1 MTHNITGKPMTWM
14 QCIVFIILFLSIICQ
29 TVLAEQVEEILL
41 PPIFNETVTVLDVLD
56 GVTLR
61 VTWKV
66 QDVLGVIDKIENIK
80 LIGLQS
86 LDRKSPQKTVQQYA
100 DKAYAKLQ
108 KSLTGQVLR
117 LKNDASQ
124 GNRDQTEH
132 MLRYAWLEDDRL
144 LNLVLIQTG
153 YVLAAESDPPHQYQ
167 PQFLDA
173 QQIAQKK
180 KIGLWMLDAYKKK

>member
-1 MTHNITGKPMTWM
+1 MTWT
-14 QCIVFIILFLSIICQ
+14 QYIVFIVLFLSIICE
-29 TVLAEQVEEILL
+29 TVPAEQVEDIPL

-56 GVTLR
+56 GATLR

-86 LDRKSPQKTVQQYA
+86 LDRKSSQKPVQQYA

-108 KSLTGQVLR
+108 KSLAGQVLR
-117 LKNDASQ
+117 LKSDASQ
-124 GNRDQTEH
+124 GDRDQTEH
-132 MLRYAWLEDDRL
+132 MLRYAWLDDDRL

-153 YVLAAESDPPHQYQ
+153 YVLAAESDPPYHYQ
-167 PQFLDA
+167 TQFLDA
-173 QQIAQKK
+173 QQTARKK
-180 KIGLWMLDAYKKK
+180 KIGLWALDAYKKK